1 MDVGTIVQPH
11 LHRLVYLRLT
21 SHFYHHYH
29 RRRRWV
35 GARPMRED
43 QAKLKREE
51 WEAKGRPPCEHR
63 TLHLLYTAEN
73 YITGDYVCLECGE
86 LVGKVSKT

>member
-1 MDVGTIVQPH
+1 
-11 LHRLVYLRLT
+11 
-21 SHFYHHYH
+21 
-29 RRRRWV
+29 
-35 GARPMRED
+35 MRED